1 MTEKNIDVT
10 ERLQKMGQ
18 TVSEYKNSLMNHFK
32 DMDVEVKNWNFAVGN
47 TDKEYTIEINVK
59 LSIKPKKNN
68 KNEVCQ

>member
-59 LSIKPKKNN
+59 LSIKPKK
-68 KNEVCQ
+68 E